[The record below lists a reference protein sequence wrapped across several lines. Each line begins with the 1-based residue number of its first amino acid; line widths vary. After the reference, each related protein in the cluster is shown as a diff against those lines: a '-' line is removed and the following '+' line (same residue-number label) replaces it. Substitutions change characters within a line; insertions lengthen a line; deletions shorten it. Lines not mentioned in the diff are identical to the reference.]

1 MSFQVV
7 SVPDVD
13 SVYKV
18 PLLLQSQGLIEYF
31 TDKLKLTPGGAA
43 PRSPVKRN
51 CLAKWRELAER
62 FDS

>member
-1 MSFQVV
+1 MLFQVV

-18 PLLLQSQGLIEYF
+18 PLLLQSQGLVEYF
-31 TDKLKLTPGGAA
+31 TDKLKLTPGGVV
-43 PRSPVKRN
+43 PQSPVKKHF
-51 CLAKWRELAER
+51 LAKWKELAER